1 MPTLYFYRTVFI
13 QSPIYLKQYINDLC
27 VKILALMDSDQMTK
41 ITNSKIQRKRLN
53 HYAGWKYAVLI
64 CTILIMLL
72 SAIPTLYGESPA
84 LQINHKQGLQPAIYM
99 LKQTLTENNIAVTRI
114 DQETDKTII
123 VLAQSSSQTRAKSI
137 LETMLP
143 AHNDITLALV
153 SAAPGWLQSMG
164 LKPIKLGLDLRGGV
178 QFLLDVDMEPVFN
191 IRSQQLLDNLRT
203 DFREEGLQGVRIS
216 INHNNGL
223 QFNFP
228 NDEAKVALLK
238 LMQNSYPQWK
248 VTKSSGRLVEINM
261 PESEKSNIIN
271 LTVQQNLQTM
281 RSRIAELGITEAMVQ
296 RQGEHR
302 IRIELPGVQDPA
314 TAKNV
319 IGATASLA
327 FHELKNTSNGSML
340 VNNNQ
345 GMPIRIDRDA
355 ILGGEHIIDARASV
369 GEMGAAQV
377 SITLDN
383 AGGKKMSN
391 FTKHNIGK
399 PMATLYSEYS
409 RNVDGSTKKTNEIIS
424 VATIQAQL
432 GSQFRITGAGSM
444 ADAQE
449 LALLLRAGSLTA
461 PVTIV
466 EERTIGPS
474 LGAENIQNGFSA
486 LALGLGLTLVFMALW
501 YRRLGW
507 VANVALIANIIM
519 LFGLLALIPGA
530 VLTLPGIAGLVL
542 TVGMAV
548 DTNVLVFERIRD
560 KLREGRSFSQA
571 INSGFDSAFSTIVDA
586 NITTLIIAVVLY
598 SIGQG
603 PVQGFALTLGLGI
616 LTSMFT
622 GILVSRALINKLWG
636 RDTRHDLKV

>member
-1 MPTLYFYRTVFI
+1 
-13 QSPIYLKQYINDLC
+13 
-27 VKILALMDSDQMTK
+27 MDSYQMKK
-41 ITNSKIQRKRLN
+41 ITNSKTQRKLLN
-53 HYAGWKYAVLI
+53 HYAGWKYVVLI

-72 SAIPTLYGESPA
+72 SAIPTLYGEDSA
-84 LQINHKQGLQPAIYM
+84 LQISHKQTPAPMIYT
-99 LKQTLTENNIAVTRI
+99 LKQQLEKNHIEVVRI
-114 DQETDKTII
+114 DQSTDQTTI
-123 VLAQSSSQTRAKSI
+123 VLAESTAQTRAKAVLEKI
-137 LETMLP
+137 LPESNNT
-143 AHNDITLALV
+143 TLALV
-153 SAAPGWLQSMG
+153 SAAPSWLQQMG
-164 LKPIKLGLDLRGGV
+164 LQPIKLGLDLRGGV

-191 IRSQQLLDNLRT
+191 IRAQQLQDNLRA
-203 DFREEGLQGVRIS
+203 DFREKGIRGVGLS
-216 INHNNGL
+216 IERSNAL
-223 QFNFP
+223 AIKFP
-228 NDEAKVALLK
+228 SDEAKVTLLK
-238 LMQNSYPQWK
+238 LIQKNYPQWK
-248 VTKSSGRLVEINM
+248 VTETSGLFARVNIPL
-261 PESEKSNIIN
+261 SEKTEIIN

-281 RSRIAELGITEAMVQ
+281 RSRITELGITEAMVQ

-327 FHELKNTSNGSML
+327 FHELKTVSSGSML
-340 VNNNQ
+340 VDSDN
-345 GMPIRIDRDA
+345 GAPIRIARDA

-377 SITLDN
+377 NITLDN

-391 FTKHNIGK
+391 FTKHNIGN

-409 RNVDGSTKKTNEIIS
+409 RNLDGTTKKTNKVIS

-444 ADAQE
+444 GDAQE

-486 LALGLGLTLVFMALW
+486 LALGLGLTLIFMALW

-507 VANVALIANIIM
+507 IANVALLANIIM

-560 KLREGRSFSQA
+560 KLREGRSFAQA

-586 NITTLIIAVVLY
+586 NITTLIIAIVLY

-622 GILVSRALINKLWG
+622 GIFVSRALINKLWG